1 MPVADALIVGNA
13 MSVQTATPA
22 GKRVKNRSP
31 WAEVWRRLKRNRMAL
46 IGLGILLVMILL
58 AIFAEYVAPY
68 GFDDQ
73 EPLDRPFLSPCFDF
87 PFGTDNLGRDI
98 LSRII
103 FGARISLQV
112 GIIAV
117 GISFVLGCIFGAIA
131 GYYGNTWDN
140 IIMRLMDVLLAI
152 PGILLAITVAATLG
166 PGIINA
172 MIAVGISGVPGFARV
187 VRASVLTVRGNEYIE
202 AARAINASDFRIIT
216 KHILP
221 NILAPVIVQATLSVA
236 NAILM
241 ASALSFLGLGV
252 QPPIPEWGAMLSQ
265 GRIFLRDY
273 PHVVIFPAI
282 AIMLTVFGLNLFG
295 DGLRDAL
302 DPRLKR

>member
-1 MPVADALIVGNA
+1 MNDR
-13 MSVQTATPA
+13 A
-22 GKRVKNRSP
+22 GVSGTKKVKSRSP
-31 WAEVWRRLKRNRMAL
+31 WGEMWVRLKRNRMAL
-46 IGLGILLVMILL
+46 VGLGILLLMIVL
-58 AIFAEYVAPY
+58 AIFAHVVAPY
-68 GFDDQ
+68 GMDDQ
-73 EPLDRPFLSPCFDF
+73 DPIERAFLSPSLDF

-98 LSRII
+98 LSRLIY
-103 FGARISLQV
+103 GARISLQV

-117 GISFVLGCIFGAIA
+117 GISFVLGCVFGAIS
-131 GYYGNTWDN
+131 GYYGQVWDN
-140 IIMRLMDVLLAI
+140 VIMRLMDTLLAI

-216 KHILP
+216 RHIMP

-273 PHVVIFPAI
+273 PHVVVFPAI
-282 AIMLTVFGLNLFG
+282 AIMMTVFGLNLFG

>member
-1 MPVADALIVGNA
+1 MSAHVAGPVR
-13 MSVQTATPA
+13 
-22 GKRVKNRSP
+22 KVKSRSP
-31 WAEVWRRLKRNRMAL
+31 WGEVWRRLKRNRMAL
-46 IGLGILLVMILL
+46 IGLAILAAMILL
-58 AIFAEYVAPY
+58 AVFADWVAPY
-68 GFDDQ
+68 WYDDQ
-73 EPLDRPFLSPCFDF
+73 DPIERAFLSPCLEF

-103 FGARISLQV
+103 YGTRISLQV

-131 GYYGNTWDN
+131 GYYGNRWDN
-140 IIMRLMDVLLAI
+140 FIMRLMDTLLAI

-187 VRASVLTVRGNEYIE
+187 VRASVLTVRGNEYVE

-221 NILAPVIVQATLSVA
+221 NIMAPVIVQATLSVA

-273 PHVVIFPAI
+273 PHVVVFPAI

>member
-1 MPVADALIVGNA
+1 MAARTADN
-13 MSVQTATPA
+13 MM
-22 GKRVKNRSP
+22 KKVKSRGP
-31 WAEVWRRLKRNRMAL
+31 WGEVWRRLKRNRMAL
-46 IGLGILLVMILL
+46 IGLAILLAMVLL
-58 AIFAEYVAPY
+58 AIFADVVAPY
-68 GFDDQ
+68 GMDDQ
-73 EPLDRPFLSPCFDF
+73 DPLERAFLSPSLEF

-98 LSRII
+98 LSRVI

-117 GISFVLGCIFGAIA
+117 GISFVFGCVFGAIA

-140 IIMRLMDVLLAI
+140 IIMRLMDTLLAI
-152 PGILLAITVAATLG
+152 PGILLAITIAATLG

-172 MIAVGISGVPGFARV
+172 MMAVGLSGAPGFARV
-187 VRASVLTVRGNEYIE
+187 VRASVLTVRGNEYVE
-202 AARAINASDFRIIT
+202 AARAVNASDFRIIT
-216 KHILP
+216 KHIMP

-241 ASALSFLGLGV
+241 AAALSFLGLGV

-265 GRIFLRDY
+265 GRLFLRDY
-273 PHVVIFPAI
+273 PHVVIFPAT